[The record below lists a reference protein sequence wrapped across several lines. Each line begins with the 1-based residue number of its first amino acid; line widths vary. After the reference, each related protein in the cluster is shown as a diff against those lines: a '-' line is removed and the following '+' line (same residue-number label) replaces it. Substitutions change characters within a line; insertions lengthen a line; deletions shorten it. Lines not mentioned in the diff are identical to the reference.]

1 MKDKANIIAAILI
14 GLTVGLAF
22 TLMSI
27 KSRKNNNSNIRKI
40 TVHKTY
46 NVRRKLNDSTTV
58 YTDSTVWYE
67 DEE

>member
-1 MKDKANIIAAILI
+1 MKDKTNIIATILI

-67 DEE
+67 DKE

>member
-1 MKDKANIIAAILI
+1 MKDKTNIIAAILI
-14 GLTVGLAF
+14 VLTVGLAF

>member
-1 MKDKANIIAAILI
+1 MKDKTNIIAAILI

-46 NVRRKLNDSTTV
+46 NVRRELNDSTTV
-58 YTDSTVWYE
+58 YTDSTVWYKDKE
-67 DEE
+67 

>member
-1 MKDKANIIAAILI
+1 MKNETKIIAAILI

>member
-1 MKDKANIIAAILI
+1 MKDKTNIIAAILI

-46 NVRRKLNDSTTV
+46 NVRRELNDSTTV

>member
-1 MKDKANIIAAILI
+1 MKDKTNIIAAILI

-67 DEE
+67 DED

>member
-1 MKDKANIIAAILI
+1 MKDKTNIIAAILI
-14 GLTVGLAF
+14 GLAVGLAF

-46 NVRRKLNDSTTV
+46 NVRRELNDSTTV

>member
-1 MKDKANIIAAILI
+1 MKDKTNIIAAILI

-67 DEE
+67 DKE

>member
-1 MKDKANIIAAILI
+1 MKDKTNIIAAILI

-46 NVRRKLNDSTTV
+46 NVRRELNDSTTV

-67 DEE
+67 DKE

>member
-1 MKDKANIIAAILI
+1 MKDKTNIIAAILI

-58 YTDSTVWYE
+58 YTDSTVWYKDKE
-67 DEE
+67 

>member
-1 MKDKANIIAAILI
+1 MKDKTNIIAAILI

-46 NVRRKLNDSTTV
+46 NVRRQINDSTTV
-58 YTDSTVWYE
+58 YTDSTVWYK

>member
-1 MKDKANIIAAILI
+1 MKDKTNIIAAILI